1 MTLARTGFSALSRIL
16 LAVGLSVTPTV
27 GLLAAAPQKAPEQ
40 ERKAHP
46 PVSLDDLYA
55 RLKEADDPAEA
66 KGFAGL
72 IERRLARSGSAT
84 ADLLTERAREAMAGN
99 DVPLA
104 IELMDRAMALE
115 PTWSEGWNRRAT
127 LFWRL
132 SDSSSAIADLER
144 ALVLEP
150 RHFEAWAA
158 LGKLYL
164 ADDDKRRAL
173 DAFRRAEAI
182 YPQWDILKKSI
193 ERLAP
198 DVDGRDL

>member
-1 MTLARTGFSALSRIL
+1 MAAGAR
-16 LAVGLSVTPTV
+16 P
-27 GLLAAAPQKAPEQ
+27 APAQ

-46 PVSLDDLYA
+46 PASLDDLYV

-66 KGFAGL
+66 KGIAGL
-72 IERRLARSGSAT
+72 IERKLARSGSAT
-84 ADLLTERAREAMAGN
+84 VDLLTERAREAMSSN

-115 PTWSEGWNRRAT
+115 PTWPEGWNRRAT
-127 LFWRL
+127 LFFRL

-173 DAFRRAEAI
+173 EAFRRAEAI
-182 YPQWDILKKSI
+182 YPQWDVLKKAI

>member
-1 MTLARTGFSALSRIL
+1 MMLARTSLSALSRIL
-16 LAVGLSVTPTV
+16 LAVGVMAMPAGQV
-27 GLLAAAPQKAPEQ
+27 LAAAPKPEQ

-46 PVSLDDLYA
+46 PVTLDDLYA

-66 KGFAGL
+66 KGIAGL
-72 IERRLARSGSAT
+72 IERRLSRSGSAT
-84 ADLLTERAREAMAGN
+84 ADVLTERARQAMSGN

-104 IELMDRAMALE
+104 VELMDRALALE
-115 PTWSEGWNRRAT
+115 PAWSEGWNRRAT

-132 SDSSSAIADLER
+132 SDSRSAITDLER

-164 ADDDKRRAL
+164 AADDNRRAL

-182 YPQWDILKKSI
+182 YPQWDELKKAI

>member
-1 MTLARTGFSALSRIL
+1 MTYVRQGLSALLSIAFAVCL
-16 LAVGLSVTPTV
+16 SLTPGLAVTNLV
-27 GLLAAAPQKAPEQ
+27 AKDAP

-46 PVSLDDLYA
+46 PVSLDDLFA
-55 RLKEADDPAEA
+55 RLKQADDPAEA
-66 KGFAGL
+66 KGIAML
-72 IERRLARSGSAT
+72 IERRQAASGSAT
-84 ADLLTERAREAMAGN
+84 VDLLSERAREAMSAN

-104 IELMDRAMALE
+104 VELMDRAMALE
-115 PTWSEGWNRRAT
+115 PKWPEGWNRRAT

-132 SDSSSAIADLER
+132 SDSASAIADLER

-173 DAFRRAEAI
+173 EAFRRAEAI
-182 YPQWDILKKSI
+182 YPQWDVLKKAI

>member
-1 MTLARTGFSALSRIL
+1 MLARTGTSALSRVL
-16 LAVGLSVTPTV
+16 LAVGLTAMSAGP
-27 GLLAAAPQKAPEQ
+27 LLAAGPKPTPEQ

-66 KGFAGL
+66 KGIAGL

-84 ADLLTERAREAMAGN
+84 VDLLTERAREAMAGN
-99 DVPLA
+99 DLPLA
-104 IELMDRAMALE
+104 VELMDRAMALE
-115 PTWSEGWNRRAT
+115 PSWSEGWSRRAT

-173 DAFRRAEAI
+173 DAFRRAQAI
-182 YPQWDILKKSI
+182 YPQWDVLKTAI
-193 ERLAP
+193 DRLAP

>member
-1 MTLARTGFSALSRIL
+1 MTTCRPATLAVL
-16 LAVGLSVTPTV
+16 LAVVALAPVSVPPA
-27 GLLAAAPQKAPEQ
+27 LAAPKPAREQTAP
-40 ERKAHP
+40 HP
-46 PVSLDDLYA
+46 PVTLDDLFA
-55 RLKEADDPAEA
+55 RLKQADDPAEA
-66 KGFAGL
+66 KAVATL
-72 IERRLARSGSAT
+72 IERRFARSGSAT
-84 ADLLTERAREAMAGN
+84 ADLLTDRAREAMAGD

-104 IELMDRAMALE
+104 VELMDRVTTLE
-115 PTWSEGWNRRAT
+115 PGWSEGWNRRAT

-132 SDSSSAIADLER
+132 SDSATAIANVER

-164 ADDDKRRAL
+164 AADDKRRAL

-182 YPQWDILKKSI
+182 YPRWDEVRTAI
-193 ERLAP
+193 ERLTP

>member
-1 MTLARTGFSALSRIL
+1 MIASRTVRSAACGVAAVLVLVPALATPRASAAEPPKRE
-16 LAVGLSVTPTV
+16 
-27 GLLAAAPQKAPEQ
+27 QKAP
-40 ERKAHP
+40 HP
-46 PVSLDDLYA
+46 PVTLDDLYR
-55 RLKEADDPAEA
+55 RLREADDPAEA
-66 KGFAGL
+66 KGIAGL
-72 IERRLARSGSAT
+72 IERRLAGSGSAT
-84 ADLLTERAREAMAGN
+84 ADLLTERARQAMAGD

-104 IELMDRAMALE
+104 VELMDRVTALE
-115 PTWSEGWNRRAT
+115 PNWSEGWNRRAT

-132 SDSSSAIADLER
+132 SDAQSAIASLER

-150 RHFEAWAA
+150 RHYEAWAA

-164 ADDDKRRAL
+164 AQDDKPRAL

-182 YPQWDILKKSI
+182 YPRWDVLKKAI